1 MLGKTLLVH
10 VIVATT
16 PKQINRSKNWVGA
29 YDNYLANRLV
39 RHGEC
44 QAPHEQRLHGFH
56 IWNHLE
62 LQALL
67 PKLRFMNLLL
77 TTLEPGMVPGPA
89 LSAIETTLWFVV
101 APIALFIA
109 ISALSFAGSAKRD
122 KKKSV
127 IDQIDY

>member
-1 MLGKTLLVH
+1 
-10 VIVATT
+10 
-16 PKQINRSKNWVGA
+16 
-29 YDNYLANRLV
+29 
-39 RHGEC
+39 
-44 QAPHEQRLHGFH
+44 
-56 IWNHLE
+56 
-62 LQALL
+62 
-67 PKLRFMNLLL
+67 MNLLL